1 MIRRYH
7 TLKLQKRFCDAV
19 FSGEKTFEVRYN
31 DRGFQRG
38 DRVRFIAMDGE
49 ITIVDHPINN
59 LIYEI
64 TYVLSGWGIKE
75 DYVVFGIKQQNT
87 ANEIITE

>member
-1 MIRRYH
+1 MIKRIH
-7 TLKLQKRFCDAV
+7 TLKLQKGFCDAV

-38 DRVRFIAMDGE
+38 DTVRFVAMDGE
-49 ITIVDHPINN
+49 SAIPDHPIIDVN
-59 LIYEI
+59 YEI

-75 DYVVFGIKQQNT
+75 DYVVFGIKQSKIQPMK
-87 ANEIITE
+87 